1 MPGATFSATDDGT
14 GNVHLRCSRSS
25 GGKYEGAKRREIL
38 VISIDL
44 RFDVIHLCFDDTK
57 RLMWRVIDDRGAK
70 VGTDIEEVILDS
82 NQERSDLIRD
92 LGGCENDT
100 DRRIRFIDGGIC
112 LKSRIVLRGTRA
124 VTERSGAIV
133 TSLGIDTCQIDHVAS
148 LFLWSRVSEST
159 FLGGAR
165 LRWKTNG
172 LQGVRG
178 RSFIVTKTFPDKF
191 RITGGAQLRGDVEV
205 SGAKNSVLKLMAA
218 SLLAPGKTTLENVP
232 DIADVGIMSELLTRL
247 GCTITRDLKA
257 ASIEI
262 DVPSAPSHRADYDLV
277 RKMRA
282 SINVLGPLVARCGE
296 AEVALP
302 GGDAIGSRGL
312 DYHIKGL
319 IEMGAKIHN
328 EHGYVIAEAPSGL
341 QGATISLDFPSVGA
355 TENIMTAAVL
365 AHGTTILDNA
375 AREPDVV
382 DLGEFL
388 VAMGADIEGLGTP
401 TITIRGVVKLTP
413 VRHQTIPD
421 RIVTGTWAF
430 AAAITRGD
438 ITIHRCNPAHLE
450 VPLEKLTS
458 AGAVVTTT
466 SDGVRVRMEKRP
478 RAIDVSTLPYP
489 GFPTDLQPFII
500 TMNAI
505 ADGDAIVT
513 ENVFESRFI
522 FVNELLRL
530 GAQVKVD
537 GHHAA
542 THGIEMLSSAPVVAT
557 DIRAGAGLV
566 IAALVADGITLV
578 EGGFHID
585 RGYPYFAEQLRSL
598 GADVTRI
605 E

>member
-1 MPGATFSATDDGT
+1 MDQGEPLTQFADSDGEFKASTSIAGVMSSHTGEKFRVVGGA
-14 GNVHLRCSRSS
+14 HLR
-25 GGKYEGAKRREIL
+25 GE
-38 VISIDL
+38 
-44 RFDVIHLCFDDTK
+44 
-57 RLMWRVIDDRGAK
+57 
-70 VGTDIEEVILDS
+70 
-82 NQERSDLIRD
+82 
-92 LGGCENDT
+92 
-100 DRRIRFIDGGIC
+100 
-112 LKSRIVLRGTRA
+112 
-124 VTERSGAIV
+124 
-133 TSLGIDTCQIDHVAS
+133 
-148 LFLWSRVSEST
+148 
-159 FLGGAR
+159 
-165 LRWKTNG
+165 
-172 LQGVRG
+172 
-178 RSFIVTKTFPDKF
+178 
-191 RITGGAQLRGDVEV
+191 VEV

-218 SLLAPGKTTLENVP
+218 ALLAPGKTQLGNVP
-232 DIADVGIMSELLTRL
+232 DIADVAIMSELLDRL
-247 GCTITRDLKA
+247 GCQVTRNLESSA
-257 ASIEI
+257 MEI
-262 DVPSAPSHRADYDLV
+262 DVPNTPAHRADYDLV

-319 IEMGAKIHN
+319 IEMGVKIHN
-328 EHGYVIAEAPSGL
+328 EHGYVIARAPGGL
-341 QGATISLDFPSVGA
+341 TGAEITLDFPSVGA

-365 AHGTTILDNA
+365 ARGTTILDNA

-388 VAMGADIEGLGTP
+388 IAMGADIEGLGTP
-401 TITIRGVVKLTP
+401 TITIHGVESLQP
-413 VRHQTIPD
+413 VAHTTVPD

-430 AAAITRGD
+430 AAAITLGD
-438 ITIHRCNPAHLE
+438 ITIHRCNPKHLE
-450 VPLEKLTS
+450 VPLEKLAS

-466 SDGVRVRMEKRP
+466 LDGVRVHMENRP

-530 GAQVKVD
+530 GAQIKVD

-542 THGIEMLSSAPVVAT
+542 TKGIEQLSSAPVVAT

-566 IAALVADGITLV
+566 IAGLVADGVTIV

-585 RGYPYFAEQLRSL
+585 RGYPNFADELRSL
-598 GADVTRI
+598 GADVTRVA
-605 E
+605 